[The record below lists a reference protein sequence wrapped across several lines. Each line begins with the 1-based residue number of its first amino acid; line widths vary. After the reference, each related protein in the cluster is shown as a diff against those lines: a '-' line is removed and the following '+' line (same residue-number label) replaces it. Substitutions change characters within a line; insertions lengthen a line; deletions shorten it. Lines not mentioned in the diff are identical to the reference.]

1 MNDNL
6 KRIALGIAYHGVGF
20 NGWQTQADGNTVQD
34 HLEQALATF
43 ANEPLATICAGRTDT
58 GVHALNQIVHI
69 DTRAVRRI
77 ESWVRGLNALLPDT
91 IRVRWAHEA
100 SPEFHARFAATSRTY
115 VYILRNER
123 VLAPSWLGRAG
134 WDFRP
139 LDVASMQAA
148 AHHLIGQ
155 HDFSAFRSSICQ
167 AASPIRTL
175 EQFSIQQH
183 GVFIVFTLKANAFLH
198 HMVRNIIGSL
208 VYVGKGR
215 YPVEWMEQVL
225 QAKDRSY
232 AAPTFMSDGLYLADV
247 EYPEQFG
254 LNSYRQ
260 FDMQHPFE
268 SLLQAV

>member
-183 GVFIVFTLKANAFLH
+183 GVFIIFTLKANAFLH
-198 HMVRNIIGSL
+198 HMVRNIVGAL
-208 VYVGKGR
+208 VYVGSGR
-215 YPVEWMEQVL
+215 MSVAEF
-225 QAKDRSY
+225 
-232 AAPTFMSDGLYLADV
+232 AALLAEKSRLKAPPTFMPDGLYLTGVD
-247 EYPEQFG
+247 YPPEWGVATPPPPEWLWF
-254 LNSYRQ
+254 
-260 FDMQHPFE
+260 
-268 SLLQAV
+268 